1 MVSYINTFHIF
12 LHFQAPQ
19 VFFHEWSQASS
30 SGAGSALLALT
41 QPHSN
46 GHLAI
51 AQRNGSQD
59 LREITLTAFKIR
71 VFEWYKIHKVSSV
84 TAFGNHAENR
94 QLSKSTQKKTL
105 KLTEKIHTLPMK
117 HPFSN
122 QPAWLRNWEKNMAIF
137 WRVLPPPTWLGRSVR
152 RFGGRRPWLGT
163 NPRNPRQ
170 FEKGS
175 GPPPNATGL
184 SNTADPLKS
193 WSHQDV
199 EDISRGEKSAFSLGG
214 ADRNRASKQH
224 PKKHMKWC
232 FTANPSKGTSAIFQT
247 SFPLLSVQCPRT
259 ISKAISDQPVELQF
273 SISGAGFCTIKYPAY
288 RP

>member
-137 WRVLPPPTWLGRSVR
+137 WRVLPPPHLARPFRPPFRRTKALAGNEPPEPQAVWKGIRPTTKRNWAFQHGWSTQVLIPPRCGRY
-152 RFGGRRPWLGT
+152 L
-163 NPRNPRQ
+163 
-170 FEKGS
+170 
-175 GPPPNATGL
+175 
-184 SNTADPLKS
+184 
-193 WSHQDV
+193 
-199 EDISRGEKSAFSLGG
+199 
-214 ADRNRASKQH
+214 
-224 PKKHMKWC
+224 
-232 FTANPSKGTSAIFQT
+232 
-247 SFPLLSVQCPRT
+247 
-259 ISKAISDQPVELQF
+259 
-273 SISGAGFCTIKYPAY
+273 
-288 RP
+288 